1 MGPILHSMQK
11 LQKVEAS
18 EEKWANLEALA
29 VLAAE
34 AAWEIH
40 LVQPVV

>member
-1 MGPILHSMQK
+1 MGPIVHSMERS
-11 LQKVEAS
+11 QKVEAS
-18 EEKWANLEALA
+18 EEKWANLEVLA